1 MITIKR
7 GPLRKKDI
15 ARWIVTGILTI
26 ILLVYIWAA
35 YPGYVFH
42 DFFLSKT
49 LSSRYTSTEVLSSQ
63 SVATQYFVP
72 QLPRL
77 YSIQIAAEFD
87 EEKATGETVTFSLC
101 EESGNVLFTRD
112 IALSEMEAAT
122 YYDIVVNQKME
133 PGRTYFWNITS
144 PQDPSSEW
152 KVMYTEYVEDQAPE
166 NSLFCIDNIPYGD
179 EAAQTISQYNYY
191 QHHDKSLI
199 IAGFWMM
206 GILAYIICLEMIRR
220 VFR

>member
-1 MITIKR
+1 MITLKR
-7 GPLRKKDI
+7 DSLRKKDI
-15 ARWIVTGILTI
+15 ARWIATGILTI
-26 ILLVYIWAA
+26 RLLVFLWAA

-42 DFFLSKT
+42 DYFLSKT
-49 LSSRYTSTEVLSSQ
+49 MSNRYTSTEVLSGQ
-63 SVATQYFVP
+63 MMATQYFVP

-87 EEKATGETVTFSLC
+87 EEKTNGETVTFSLC

-122 YYDIVVNQKME
+122 YYDIVVNQKLE

-144 PQDPSSEW
+144 PRDSAPGW

-166 NSLFCIDNIPYGD
+166 NILFHIDDNPYGN

-206 GILAYIICLEMIRR
+206 GILAYIICLEIIRR
-220 VFR
+220 VA